1 MGGMSGMYQTIFLTY
16 GRYRI
21 MTMPDIGKSYTITK
35 EQIPMLRLHMLL
47 SGLSLEMQGMRL
59 TAKTRSCYSIVKSE
73 LGFKGNKQKV
83 YDQLTEYINNVQAN
97 S

>member
-1 MGGMSGMYQTIFLTY
+1 
-16 GRYRI
+16 

-73 LGFKGNKQKV
+73 LGFKGNKQRV
-83 YDQLTEYINNVQAN
+83 YDQLVDYIANVQTN